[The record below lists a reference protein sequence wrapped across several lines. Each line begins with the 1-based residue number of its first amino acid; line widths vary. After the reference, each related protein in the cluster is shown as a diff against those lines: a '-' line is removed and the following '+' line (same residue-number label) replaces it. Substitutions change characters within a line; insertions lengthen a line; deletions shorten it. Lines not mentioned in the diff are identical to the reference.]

1 MPQYLSPGVYVEE
14 VPSAIQAIAGV
25 STSTAGFIGKASDVI
40 VIPPG
45 PLNRVTGEAITGVTA
60 TNLTYT
66 VAAFPVREAGFVVT
80 DSWTDA
86 NEQDPTKKAK
96 QQPVTGATL
105 KNNFATGT
113 AVLTFPTGF
122 TLSTGH
128 TLTVDYDTFSIP
140 VKAEAIGK
148 GDASNTI
155 FRLASYPVR
164 TDVSTIR
171 VDGTAAAAGTV
182 TLSNDFSKRVSYVTF
197 TTAPAQ
203 DKAIAGDYFALPT
216 NLVVHKEKVGLGN
229 ASATTFPLAA
239 YPAWV
244 GAGLF
249 AIYTGTTDD
258 YTKATVATGA
268 TITVDDVNQVAQVV
282 FTSPPASNTTIW
294 ANYIV
299 QPTFRPLKKQVKL
312 CTSFSEY
319 RKYFGDFS
327 ADPDHNI
334 LTHAVYGFFHN
345 GGSRCYVGVIDSD
358 AKISMASW
366 TSSRPSTRLRS
377 SPVRACLTILSV
389 TRS

>member
-1 MPQYLSPGVYVEE
+1 MSKKYLLLS
-14 VPSAIQAIAGV
+14 AIAGV
-25 STSTAGFIGKASDVI
+25 GADGRIHRQSVRCDRDSAGSTQPSDRGSDHWSHGNELDLHRRRLPRAGSGLRGHRLVDRCESAR
-40 VIPPG
+40 
-45 PLNRVTGEAITGVTA
+45 L
-60 TNLTYT
+60 
-66 VAAFPVREAGFVVT
+66 
-80 DSWTDA
+80 
-86 NEQDPTKKAK
+86 TKKAK

-140 VKAEAIGK
+140 VKARRSAKATPLTRFSAWRPIPCEQTCPRSGWTARRQRQGPSHLATTS
-148 GDASNTI
+148 ASTC
-155 FRLASYPVR
+155 
-164 TDVSTIR
+164 
-171 VDGTAAAAGTV
+171 
-182 TLSNDFSKRVSYVTF
+182 SYVTF

-229 ASATTFPLAA
+229 ASATTLPLAA

-258 YTKATVATGA
+258 YTKATAATGA

-282 FTSPPASNTTIW
+282 FNSRPASNTTIW

-312 CTSFSEY
+312 CTSS
-319 RKYFGDFS
+319 
-327 ADPDHNI
+327 PNI
-334 LTHAVYGFFHN
+334 
-345 GGSRCYVGVIDSD
+345 
-358 AKISMASW
+358 AS
-366 TSSRPSTRLRS
+366 TSGTSRPIPTTTS
-377 SPVRACLTILSV
+377 
-389 TRS
+389 